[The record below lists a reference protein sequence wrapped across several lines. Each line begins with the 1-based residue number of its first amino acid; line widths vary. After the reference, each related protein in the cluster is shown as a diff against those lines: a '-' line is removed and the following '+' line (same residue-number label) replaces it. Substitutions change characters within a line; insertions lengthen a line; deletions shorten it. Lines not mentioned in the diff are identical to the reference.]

1 MAGLAEADKAA
12 IKELREALVRAI
24 VAGDAAAYAACYAPD
39 GVVMHPDSPFVR
51 GTAALLEYTK
61 AVFDAVKVTRLVL
74 TPMSVTG
81 EGGVAFETGV
91 QDCGIE
97 PPNEH
102 FKEKRQYLHAYQR
115 QEDGAWKI
123 AAAMSGNQ

>member
-1 MAGLAEADKAA
+1 MAGLTEADEMA
-12 IKELREALVRAI
+12 IKELREALVQAI
-24 VAGDAAAYAACYAPD
+24 VTGDAAAYAACYTAD

-74 TPMSVTG
+74 TPMTVTG
-81 EGGVAFETGV
+81 EGGVAFEAGV
-91 QDCGIE
+91 QDCRIE

>member
-1 MAGLAEADKAA
+1 MAGLAEADETA
-12 IKELREALVRAI
+12 IRKLREALVQAI
-24 VAGDAAAYAACYAPD
+24 LVGDAAAYAACYAAD
-39 GVVMHPDSPFVR
+39 GVVMHPDSPFVK
-51 GTAALLEYTK
+51 GTAALLEYSK
-61 AVFDAVKVTRLVL
+61 AMFDAVRVTKLAL
-74 TPMSVTG
+74 TPLTIVG
-81 EGGVAFETGV
+81 EGGVAFEMGV